1 MSVLVN
7 RHSSLWMVTTVTPAT
22 TGILNKLT
30 SAVGVRWRKITNY
43 NFPFDLIKLLVKI
56 NLIHAISQFNR
67 LALFKCYGNCQLC
80 SLYHCVNTTDNHWWL
95 LRSHR
100 PQWVVA
106 KKCNRY
112 NILHIHNFTGQVE
125 CYIQSSL

>member
-67 LALFKCYGNCQLC
+67 LALSSVMVTANCAVC
-80 SLYHCVNTTDNHWWL
+80 TTV
-95 LRSHR
+95 ST
-100 PQWVVA
+100 PQTA
-106 KKCNRY
+106 IGGC
-112 NILHIHNFTGQVE
+112 
-125 CYIQSSL
+125 